1 MSDVDNKVKMIV
13 EGLLL
18 AAGRP
23 LTLDNIMQVFSK
35 DERPDRV
42 ELKTVME
49 SIAKDCSDRGFELK
63 EVASGYRFQV
73 KQDLSEWVAKLW
85 EERPPRYTRA
95 LLETL
100 ALVAYR
106 QPITRGDIEEIR
118 GVAVSS
124 NIVRTLLDREW
135 IRVVGHR
142 DVPGRPAMFATTKQ
156 FLDYFNLKSLQE
168 LPPLSEIK
176 DLAPSD
182 PEFDLE
188 DDLASQRIIELP
200 EEVVDENSVELSDSE
215 KADLLAE
222 EEAVALAAKP
232 LDEILQLP
240 PELQDPAPE
249 EDIEEDDEEPD
260 AEEEEFQ
267 EEFGLKELDE
277 TLDSIEAVDIKFTEA
292 APDGNPDSEGGT
304 EPPET
309 DGENETD
316 DEGESQDDEEIE
328 FSANDDLEP
337 EPESETQH

>member
-23 LTLDNIMQVFSK
+23 LTLDNIIQVFSK
-35 DERPDRV
+35 EEQPDRK
-42 ELKTVME
+42 ELKLVME
-49 SIAKDCSDRGFELK
+49 SIAEDCADRGFELK
-63 EVASGYRFQV
+63 EVASGFRFQV
-73 KQDLSEWVAKLW
+73 KQELSEWVAKLW

-118 GVAVSS
+118 GVGVSS

-156 FLDYFNLKSLQE
+156 FLDYFNLKSLQD
-168 LPPLSEIK
+168 LPPLSEIR
-176 DLAPSD
+176 DLAVAD

-188 DDLASQRIIELP
+188 DDLADQRILELP
-200 EEVVDENSVELSDSE
+200 EEVTDENSIELTDSD
-215 KADLLAE
+215 KADLIAE
-222 EEAVALAAKP
+222 EEAIELSKKP

-240 PELQDPAPE
+240 PELQYPTQVDE
-249 EDIEEDDEEPD
+249 EDEEPD
-260 AEEEEFQ
+260 AEDVEFEEEF
-267 EEFGLKELDE
+267 GIKELDE
-277 TLDSIEAVDIKFTEA
+277 TLEAIEAI
-292 APDGNPDSEGGT
+292 DSKVSESESESESGSA
-304 EPPET
+304 
-309 DGENETD
+309 
-316 DEGESQDDEEIE
+316 EGEGDTWEEESAGIE
-328 FSANDDLEP
+328 FSANDDDAGTM
-337 EPESETQH
+337 TQH

>member
-23 LTLDNIMQVFSK
+23 LTLDNIIQVFSK
-35 DERPDRV
+35 EEQPDRK
-42 ELKTVME
+42 ELKLVME
-49 SIAKDCSDRGFELK
+49 SIAEDCADRGFELK
-63 EVASGYRFQV
+63 EVASGFRFQV
-73 KQDLSEWVAKLW
+73 KQELSEWVAKLW

-118 GVAVSS
+118 GVGVSS

-156 FLDYFNLKSLQE
+156 FLDYFNLKSLQD
-168 LPPLSEIK
+168 LPPLSEIR
-176 DLAPSD
+176 DLAVAD

-188 DDLASQRIIELP
+188 DDLADQRILELP
-200 EEVVDENSVELSDSE
+200 EEVIDENSIELTDSD
-215 KADLLAE
+215 KADLIAE
-222 EEAVALAAKP
+222 EEAIELSKKP

-240 PELQDPAPE
+240 PELQYPTQVDE
-249 EDIEEDDEEPD
+249 EDEEPD
-260 AEEEEFQ
+260 AEDVEFEEEF
-267 EEFGLKELDE
+267 GIKELDE
-277 TLDSIEAVDIKFTEA
+277 TLEAIEAI
-292 APDGNPDSEGGT
+292 DSKVSESESESESGSA
-304 EPPET
+304 
-309 DGENETD
+309 
-316 DEGESQDDEEIE
+316 EGEGDASEEESAGIE
-328 FSANDDLEP
+328 FSANDDDAG
-337 EPESETQH
+337 TMVQH

>member
-23 LTLDNIMQVFSK
+23 LTLDNIIQVFS
-35 DERPDRV
+35 EEEQPDRK
-42 ELKTVME
+42 ELNSVMD
-49 SIAKDCSDRGFELK
+49 SIAEDCADRGFELK
-63 EVASGYRFQV
+63 EVASGFRFQV
-73 KQDLSEWVAKLW
+73 KQELSEWVAKLW

-118 GVAVSS
+118 GVGVSS

-168 LPPLSEIK
+168 LPPLSEVK
-176 DLAPSD
+176 DLAVAD
-182 PEFDLE
+182 PQFDLE
-188 DDLASQRIIELP
+188 DDLAGQRILELP
-200 EEVVDENSVELSDSE
+200 EDAIDENSIELTESDQ
-215 KADLLAE
+215 ADLVAE
-222 EEAVALAAKP
+222 EEAIALSKKP

-240 PELQDPAPE
+240 PELQYPTVID
-249 EDIEEDDEEPD
+249 DDDEEPD
-260 AEEEEFQ
+260 AEDVEFEEEF
-267 EEFGLKELDE
+267 GIKKLDE
-277 TLDSIEAVDIKFTEA
+277 TLDSLEA
-292 APDGNPDSEGGT
+292 ADSKFNESESESESET
-304 EPPET
+304 EPAIVE
-309 DGENETD
+309 
-316 DEGESQDDEEIE
+316 EGASEEEPTEIE
-328 FSANDDLEP
+328 FSVNDDDAD
-337 EPESETQH
+337 TKIQH